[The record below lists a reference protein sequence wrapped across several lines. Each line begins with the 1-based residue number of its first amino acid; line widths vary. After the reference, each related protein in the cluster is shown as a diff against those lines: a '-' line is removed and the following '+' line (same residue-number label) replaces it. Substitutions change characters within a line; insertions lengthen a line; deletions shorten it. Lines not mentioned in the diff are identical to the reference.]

1 MFPLGFPKEDN
12 TDDGI
17 VKTQRPRNNQKAQRA
32 SSDRN
37 TRYKNR
43 SKKRE
48 RENAKQTEKSKKRKS
63 KRSKKKAKA
72 KGKIRSKKRQKSKRR
87 LRNRNKNRKRQR
99 KNYRQ
104 ENSNCKNLTCLN
116 DVLEVLKVD
125 KDTVQNFIQQNRR
138 LKSRLDLAG
147 LKLFEPFAFHFS
159 LIG

>member
-1 MFPLGFPKEDN
+1 MFPSGFPKEESSSDG
-12 TDDGI
+12 GI
-17 VKTQRPRNNQKAQRA
+17 VKTQRSSNIQKAQRA
-32 SSDRN
+32 SSDRK

-48 RENAKQTEKSKKRKS
+48 RESGKQTEKSKKRKS
-63 KRSKKKAKA
+63 KRSKKKARA
-72 KGKIRSKKRQKSKRR
+72 KGKKRSKKQKKAKRR
-87 LRNRNKNRKRQR
+87 PRNKNRNRKRQR
-99 KNYRQ
+99 KKYRQ

-147 LKLFEPFAFHFS
+147 LKPFPT
-159 LIG
+159 

>member
-1 MFPLGFPKEDN
+1 MFASGLPKEESN
-12 TDDGI
+12 SDGGL
-17 VKTQRPRNNQKAQRA
+17 VKTQRSRNVQKAQRA
-32 SSDRN
+32 SPDKN
-37 TRYKNR
+37 VKYKNR
-43 SKKRE
+43 GKRKERKSKRKI
-48 RENAKQTEKSKKRKS
+48 EKSNGKKS
-63 KRSKKKAKA
+63 KRSKKKARA
-72 KGKIRSKKRQKSKRR
+72 KGKKRSKMQNKAKRR

-147 LKLFEPFAFHFS
+147 LKIFS
-159 LIG
+159 I